1 MIISDSVSVAG
12 EHVAKKLPK
21 VACLMAAHNG
31 IFWIEEQVKS
41 IINQHNVQIELFI
54 SVDYCNDGTYD
65 WCIEKAKAC
74 PNVCVLEYGE
84 VYGSASCNFYRL
96 FSDVDFSNFNY
107 VALADQ
113 DDIWE
118 VDHLICSIKEIN
130 NNKYDG
136 VSSNLM
142 AFEDNKPQNAFFINK
157 SYEQCKYDHFFE
169 SVGAGCT
176 YVLTANLANDFKIFC
191 SKNTDSIVD
200 IFGHDWLIYCFSRE
214 NGYSWGALDI
224 IGVNYRQHSNNS
236 MGANAGRNLFKRVKL
251 VYHGWYQDQV
261 VRIVRVVAPEKEI
274 LLANP
279 MLRIINFWNFRR
291 RFRDKLILL
300 FFFITG
306 MY

>member
-1 MIISDSVSVAG
+1 MKICTWPKNINSLYKILLSIENESKIS
-12 EHVAKKLPK
+12 
-21 VACLMAAHNG
+21 
-31 IFWIEEQVKS
+31 
-41 IINQHNVQIELFI
+41 
-54 SVDYCNDGTYD
+54 
-65 WCIEKAKAC
+65 
-74 PNVCVLEYGE
+74 
-84 VYGSASCNFYRL
+84 
-96 FSDVDFSNFNY
+96 
-107 VALADQ
+107 
-113 DDIWE
+113 
-118 VDHLICSIKEIN
+118 
-130 NNKYDG
+130 
-136 VSSNLM
+136 
-142 AFEDNKPQNAFFINK
+142 
-157 SYEQCKYDHFFE
+157 
-169 SVGAGCT
+169 
-176 YVLTANLANDFKIFC
+176 LTWFHINDFKIFC